1 MRFGRPCRCLSAVTP
16 AVDCDALQL
25 PLGIKKGLTD
35 VTRVRPLV
43 GDLIWIQTRNLL
55 IRSQMLYSV
64 EL

>member
-1 MRFGRPCRCLSAVTP
+1 MKNNHP
-16 AVDCDALQL
+16 AEKAIEAGKHR
-25 PLGIKKGLTD
+25 GIKKGQTD

-64 EL
+64 DL